1 MRFTTHRTGNKGFSL
16 LEVLVTV
23 VILSVA
29 LLGLAG
35 LMLSSMRNNHSA
47 YQRSQATWL
56 AYDIIDR
63 ARANR
68 NLALAREYSL
78 ALSTSAPECT
88 LPSTDEDDEGTEPTP
103 EPIQTLDLRQW
114 RCALWDTLPGGVGS
128 VTVTPGNRTIS
139 VVIQWDDSRGAGGGT
154 AQQFRVDSQL

>member
-1 MRFTTHRTGNKGFSL
+1 MRSTTHRTGNKGFSL

-68 NLALAREYSL
+68 NLALAGSYNI
-78 ALSTSAPECT
+78 ALTAAAPVMT
-88 LPSTDEDDEGTEPTP
+88 QEPDTP
-103 EPIQTLDLRQW
+103 PVTFPIQVQDLAQW
-114 RCALWDTLPGGVGS
+114 RGALAQALPGGTGS
-128 VTVTPGNRTIS
+128 VAVTPANRTIS

>member
-1 MRFTTHRTGNKGFSL
+1 MRSTTHRTGNKGFSL

-68 NLALAREYSL
+68 NLALAGSYNI
-78 ALSTSAPECT
+78 ALTAATPVMT
-88 LPSTDEDDEGTEPTP
+88 QEPDIPPVTF
-103 EPIQTLDLRQW
+103 PIQVQDLAQW
-114 RCALWDTLPGGVGS
+114 RGALTQALPGGTGS
-128 VTVTPGNRTIS
+128 VAVTPATRTIS

>member
-1 MRFTTHRTGNKGFSL
+1 MRSTTHRTGNKGFSL

-68 NLALAREYSL
+68 NLALAGSYNI
-78 ALSTSAPECT
+78 ALTAATPVMT
-88 LPSTDEDDEGTEPTP
+88 QEPDIPPVTF
-103 EPIQTLDLRQW
+103 PIQVQDLAQW
-114 RCALWDTLPGGVGS
+114 RGALAQALPGGTGS
-128 VTVTPGNRTIS
+128 VAVTPANRTIS

>member
-1 MRFTTHRTGNKGFSL
+1 MRSTTHRTGNKGFSL

-68 NLALAREYSL
+68 NLALAGSYNI
-78 ALSTSAPECT
+78 ALTAPA
-88 LPSTDEDDEGTEPTP
+88 PTP
-103 EPIQTLDLRQW
+103 VTATSPDSPPAKSPIQVQDLAQW
-114 RCALWDTLPGGVGS
+114 RGALAQALPGGTGS
-128 VTVTPGNRTIS
+128 VAVTPANRTIS